1 MPSRKLELPLDEK
14 PGELKR
20 ELQDQLAKVGP
31 DQYAATTAREF
42 AAGGAYNPK
51 SRKARYAITD

>member
-1 MPSRKLELPLDEK
+1 MPSPKQETPLNER

-31 DQYAATTAREF
+31 DQYASSTARQF
-42 AAGGAYNPK
+42 ATGGAYNPK
-51 SRKARYAITD
+51 SRKARYALT